1 MIDEKTAFAKAV
13 DVAIDTTKLI
23 ITLSTTIIT
32 LSVTVLKLFLTKNCF
47 CNMLYL
53 SMSWLCFLASIILGF
68 FYILGITGRYA
79 LIGQG
84 KTALAFKRL
93 GINETASRQ
102 KFGWML
108 GIFVFGIVFLLI
120 FGVSIT
126 TINLEG
132 KKAPKFNKEQKE
144 LRAQSPQQN
153 LKHFNEIKLGK

>member
-1 MIDEKTAFAKAV
+1 M
-13 DVAIDTTKLI
+13 
-23 ITLSTTIIT
+23 
-32 LSVTVLKLFLTKNCF
+32 
-47 CNMLYL
+47 
-53 SMSWLCFLASIILGF
+53 GF

-84 KTALAFKRL
+84 STALAFKRL
-93 GINETASRQ
+93 GINETVSRQ

-108 GIFVFGIVFLLI
+108 GTFVLGIVFLLI
-120 FGVSIT
+120 FGVNIT

-153 LKHFNEIKLGK
+153 VKYFNGIKLEK